1 MHVPPEVQAA
11 IQHFQPG
18 PGLELKPSKPSE
30 TSVIFSWGVRL
41 ESITDPGVLYWLCL
55 GSESCRAHPTAI
67 RLSAGKTSKATKHL
81 KEVHG
86 VESDRTQLLG
96 QRLPPLGS
104 DQEPQ
109 PSVEARAVSVVNRV
123 VPELTPSSRA
133 EPSCQLLRA
142 VAPEP
147 PAAEAPAAPE
157 APELQTP
164 ALEVEKPPPIPV
176 PPEVKA
182 AIKRYTP
189 ETGFELLP
197 PKPNESSFIFEWGVR
212 VQLIGNSVG
221 ANQTAWICLASDEC
235 RSQMTMARLYGGR
248 TSRATRHLKEAHG
261 IASGKTSAEATN
273 AAPPVPSTETT
284 TPEPTPTPAVT
295 AGTRALEL
303 LGDAASIE
311 EESVPPLP
319 PPPSAREVAGLSA
332 MRVFLAVKAAID
344 SYVPEEGFVMMPP
357 KLSERSIIFYWGV
370 RVQAIAANGAAVV
383 AWVCL
388 ASENCRAR
396 TTAFRLSSGKTSK
409 ATKHLKET
417 HGIAYEYT
425 STDVTNEEEARA
437 AAVDGAFNVHEEE
450 NLAEGDFM
458 IVPSAPEVEDPR
470 TPENL
475 IAVKA
480 AIKDY
485 TAPDTETFALKP
497 PTAAERSV
505 IYEWGV
511 RVHCTLEDGSDRLA
525 WVCLATESC
534 RATLTCLLLSG
545 GKTSKA
551 TKHLRDVHG
560 IIAEQPRLEICT
572 ADEANGAN
580 AGEEGE
586 QGDKTHS
593 SEHIKPR
600 PRPVV
605 RLPTTRIP
613 LAVKAAIESFVP
625 GPGFVAKP
633 VRKAESSIINDWG
646 VRVETISSGEM
657 NFGWICLASAKCR
670 EQRIYTHLSAGKTS
684 KATKHLKDAH
694 GISTET
700 SAAAYERSEKAN
712 RKRRRCEDS
721 DLLRNSDLFYD
732 DPGRIFVLLQT
743 LRIVNS
749 TLPYS
754 HGEYPES
761 LVLRDLAATATTPL
775 PAFNAKVAA
784 HCMVELFAS
793 ARQEIVDYVGANR
806 LSSNVKSLSIAASIW
821 SSSKMS
827 KDTKILGLRLYF
839 VNKQWEIKSVLL
851 GTRFVPS
858 SSCAIESFHKWMLH
872 VLRDFGLQPSDL
884 LHATTHGR
892 KHEVKWA
899 INSLSLPWNWC
910 VLDLSNGAITKAC
923 GMVNDATQS
932 ENLPM
937 TQLIGR
943 LAITVYQVKH
953 EPVLSVL
960 FAHLCEWLGNG
971 IGEQLLDY
979 QTHRFVGFTAFLQR
993 VLEHWDALETWY
1005 DDRTVQA
1012 RRTRTTTHGVTGSV
1026 PSFPLARDKDDLMQV
1041 FSMLEPI
1048 TAIARKSQKLDE
1060 CPTQVD
1066 LLTTLFQL
1074 RLSVLDATK
1083 PLRQCRIVSSS
1094 HALGAGGALPR
1105 YATPPP
1111 PANQVT
1117 YFGHTLSPLAASTR
1131 VLLRDAFHDSF
1142 FARYTASSPSV
1153 LDDARVSWL
1162 LEMQL
1167 LLHPAYKNFG
1177 DGLLKEVV
1185 FVCNAQRGVAAA
1197 VIGSIFDAIRT
1208 KVRQQ
1213 ILEMMRSVTSVQD
1226 DATVSSDPVE
1236 VDDSTSQGE
1245 EEQQQQ
1251 QTSSPLHEAK
1261 DESRSPDHSTES
1273 AQCPYEAELE
1283 RWLTSGTAVLARN
1296 ADNTEAESILAFWRR
1311 QRERKQFKYLPLVAR
1326 IVFSVPACTTQLER
1340 DFGVSERMLV
1350 SQRSRFANDSENSE
1364 SVNGDEFHRAAAMSA
1379 FLNRNRDF
1387 VDVTQCAVLPS
1398 TTQAA
1403 DANTPTNLRV
1413 GLAHVAQR
1421 DDVLTLDAVLSACY
1435 AATGAF
1441 NDEAYFY

>member
-1 MHVPPEVQAA
+1 MQAPPEVRAA
-11 IQHFQPG
+11 IQHFQPK

-30 TSVIFSWGVRL
+30 TSVIFNWGVRL

-55 GSESCRAHPTAI
+55 GSESCRARPAAI
-67 RLSAGKTSKATKHL
+67 RLSVGKTSKATKHL

-86 VESDRTQLLG
+86 VESERTQLLG
-96 QRLPPLGS
+96 QRLPPLDS
-104 DQEPQ
+104 DHVPQ
-109 PSVEARAVSVVNRV
+109 PTAEARAINVANHIAPGSTQ
-123 VPELTPSSRA
+123 LFRA
-133 EPSCQLLRA
+133 EPPLHLPRA

-147 PAAEAPAAPE
+147 PAIETPAAPE
-157 APELQTP
+157 PPTP
-164 ALEVEKPPPIPV
+164 APEVEKPPPIPV

-182 AIKRYTP
+182 AIERYVP

-197 PKPNESSFIFEWGVR
+197 PKTNESSFIFDWGVR
-212 VQLIGNSVG
+212 VQPIGNSIG

-235 RSQMTMARLYGGR
+235 RSQTTMARLYSGR
-248 TSRATRHLKEAHG
+248 TSRATRHLKEVHG
-261 IASGKTSAEATN
+261 IVSGKVSAEAT
-273 AAPPVPSTETT
+273 AALPPVPITETT
-284 TPEPTPTPAVT
+284 TPVSAVA
-295 AGTRALEL
+295 AGTRTLSL
-303 LGDAASIE
+303 LSDAASVEQETI
-311 EESVPPLP
+311 PPLSL
-319 PPPSAREVAGLSA
+319 PPSVREVAGLSA

-344 SYVPEEGFVMMPP
+344 SYVPEEGFVVMPAKP
-357 KLSERSIIFYWGV
+357 SERSIIFYWGV
-370 RVQAIAANGAAVV
+370 RVQAIAANGAGVV

-396 TTAFRLSSGKTSK
+396 TTAFRLFSGKTSK
-409 ATKHLKET
+409 ATKHLKEI

-425 STDVTNEEEARA
+425 NTAVTDEEEARA
-437 AAVDGAFNVHEEE
+437 AAVDGAFNVHGEEI
-450 NLAEGDFM
+450 LAEGEFVDA
-458 IVPSAPEVEDPR
+458 PTEPEVEDPR
-470 TPENL
+470 APENL
-475 IAVKA
+475 LAVKA

-485 TAPDTETFALKP
+485 TVPNTETFVLKP

-511 RVHCTLEDGSDRLA
+511 RVHCVLEDRSDRLA
-525 WVCLATESC
+525 WICLASESC
-534 RATLTCLLLSG
+534 RATLTCVFLSG

-560 IIAEQPRLEICT
+560 IIAEQPRLEVCA
-572 ADEANGAN
+572 ADEANDAN
-580 AGEEGE
+580 AGEEGGGAE
-586 QGDKTHS
+586 GDEAHPP
-593 SEHIKPR
+593 EHIELP

-613 LAVKAAIESFVP
+613 LTVKAAIESFVP
-625 GPGFVAKP
+625 GPRFVTKL
-633 VRKAESSIINDWG
+633 VGKAESSIINDWG
-646 VRVETISSGEM
+646 VRVETISNGEVQ
-657 NFGWICLASAKCR
+657 FGWICLASAKCQ
-670 EQRIYTHLSAGKTS
+670 EQRVYTHLSGGKTS

-694 GISTET
+694 GISAET
-700 SAAAYERSEKAN
+700 SAAAYERNERTN

-732 DPGRIFVLLQT
+732 DPGRMFVLLQT

-784 HCMVELFAS
+784 HCTVELFAS
-793 ARQEIVDYVGANR
+793 VRQEIVEYLGVNR
-806 LSSNVKSLSIAASIW
+806 LPANVKSLSIAANIW
-821 SSSKMS
+821 SSSKMP

-839 VNKQWEIKSVLL
+839 VDTQWEIKSVLL
-851 GTRFVPS
+851 STRFVPS
-858 SSCAIESFHKWMLH
+858 SSCAIESLHKWMFH

-899 INSLSLPWNWC
+899 VQNSLSLPWNWC
-910 VLDLSNGAITKAC
+910 MLDLTNDAITKAC
-923 GMVNDATQS
+923 GMVNDATRS
-932 ENLPM
+932 KNLAM

-953 EPVLSVL
+953 EPVLSML

-971 IGEQLLDY
+971 IDEQLLDY

-993 VLEHWDALETWY
+993 VLEYWDALETWY

-1012 RRTRTTTHGVTGSV
+1012 RRTRTTAHGATGSV
-1026 PSFPLARDKDDLMQV
+1026 PSFPLARDKDDLIQV

-1066 LLTTLFQL
+1066 VLTALFQL
-1074 RLSVLDATK
+1074 RLSALDVTK
-1083 PLRQCRIVSSS
+1083 PLRQCRIVKAS
-1094 HALGAGGALPR
+1094 HAIGSGGALPR

-1117 YFGHTLSPLAASTR
+1117 YFVPTLSLLAANTR
-1131 VLLRDAFHDSF
+1131 VLLRDALHDNF
-1142 FARYTASSPSV
+1142 FARYTTSTSPIAV
-1153 LDDARVSWL
+1153 HDTKVSWL
-1162 LEMQL
+1162 PEMQL
-1167 LLHPAYKNFG
+1167 LLHPAFKNFD
-1177 DGLLKEVV
+1177 DGLLKKVV
-1185 FVCNAQRGVAAA
+1185 VACNTQRGVAAA
-1197 VIGSIFDAIRT
+1197 TIESIFDAIKT
-1208 KVRQQ
+1208 KVQQQ
-1213 ILEMMRSVTSVQD
+1213 ILEMMRSVASVQD

-1236 VDDSTSQGE
+1236 ADDSTRQGE

-1251 QTSSPLHEAK
+1251 QASSQETEK
-1261 DESRSPDHSTES
+1261 ETRNPDHNAES

-1283 RWLTSGTAVLARN
+1283 RWLTSDTTVLARS
-1296 ADNTEAESILAFWRR
+1296 ADNTGTESVLAFWRR
-1311 QRERKQFKYLPLVAR
+1311 QWECKQYKFLPLVAR
-1326 IVFSVPACTTQLER
+1326 VVFSVPACTTQLER

-1350 SQRSRFANDSENSE
+1350 SQRSRFTNSNDSND
-1364 SVNGDEFHRAAAMSA
+1364 VNGDQFHRVAAMNA

-1387 VDVTQCAVLPS
+1387 VDVTQCAALPP
-1398 TTQAA
+1398 TTQAL
-1403 DANTPTNLRV
+1403 DDNTPANLRV
-1413 GLAHVAQR
+1413 DLARAAQR
-1421 DDVLTLDAVLSACY
+1421 DDVLTLDSVLSACY
-1435 AATGAF
+1435 AATSAF